1 MSMHDVFF
9 PFLCLHTHTLYIY
22 IYRLVALWNV
32 RVGMLFFPPPP
43 TTNNQQPTVIGP
55 QKWKLDPGI
64 FHVIIGAHH
73 RYRIYVQ
80 TLQHPAIFFDGDPL
94 RMIMTSLSAKLT
106 WNGKDIRVPVPGTT
120 IEAIGTLTKTNKSN
134 PLKYKWKTSCLSSW
148 RVKYSRILYYSTNN
162 SERERERETHITVL
176 KDRDV
181 VESVSQ
187 RDAIEYRPTQL
198 ECTTTTTSTAA

>member
-1 MSMHDVFF
+1 MSLCRCIMFSF
-9 PFLCLHTHTLYIY
+9 PFFVYTHSLFIY
-22 IYRLVALWNV
+22 IYLYVGVEW
-32 RVGMLFFPPPP
+32 VGMLFFPPLPP
-43 TTNNQQPTVIGP
+43 LPTV
-55 QKWKLDPGI
+55 QHNTQQHVRHRTTPGI
-64 FHVIIGAHH
+64 FHVIIGASH
-73 RYRIYVQ
+73 RQRIYVQ

-94 RMIMTSLSAKLT
+94 RMIMTSISAKLT

-148 RVKYSRILYYSTNN
+148 RVKYSRILYYSTSSN
-162 SERERERETHITVL
+162 SEWVREREREITVI
-176 KDRDV
+176 KERDV
-181 VESVSQ
+181 VSVSQ